1 MNKINSPHILI
12 ADDNPINLKVLR
24 SMLEGKGYEVTSAM
38 DGAQAL
44 LGIQQAPPDLII
56 LDIHMP
62 KMDGLQVIDALKK
75 DPALKSIPVIF
86 ISALSDPADK
96 VLGFQK
102 GAVDYIEKPFS
113 GQEVKARVETHLKL
127 QYYQKQLED
136 QAASSEKRFQL
147 TFENAAVGIAHT
159 SLDGSFFRVNKHFC
173 SILGYDEPDFEN
185 LTVKNLTLPGE
196 WDQDL
201 LAIKNLFCNKIA
213 TIRREKQFI
222 RKDKKKIWGR
232 VTVSMARESQN
243 DSGYAIMVVEEIT
256 DRIEAENKRKTMEG
270 QLRHAQRMEAIGTL
284 AGGIAHDFN
293 NILGVIMGYTDIA
306 RGKLPHDTPAGKS
319 LDAIKT
325 ATNRAKDLVRHIL
338 TSCRQVE
345 QEKLPIRVI
354 FIVKEVLDLLRASLP
369 TTIEIETNLEKCNP
383 VLADPTQIHQV
394 IMNLCTNAYHA
405 MEEKGGCLTLSLKTV
420 FLGDAQQTN
429 PLALIPG
436 YYNLLEVK
444 DTGTGI
450 KHALLERIF
459 EPYFTT
465 KPKDRGT
472 GLGLSV
478 VHGIIKSH
486 DGEIFVSSTKMGTCF
501 KIYLPCLEEEITSRT
516 MEVTGTIPRGTE
528 RLLIVDDNGPYLEMM
543 TDLLTD
549 LGYQVTATL
558 KSVEALEMIQKNPDH
573 FDCLITDY
581 TMPGMTGSQLAQ
593 KVLKEAPNLPIIM
606 YTGINE
612 IIARKNATN
621 LGIKAFLNK
630 PVVLIETANTL
641 RSVLDTPKK

>member
-1 MNKINSPHILI
+1 M
-12 ADDNPINLKVLR
+12 
-24 SMLEGKGYEVTSAM
+24 
-38 DGAQAL
+38 Q
-44 LGIQQAPPDLII
+44 
-56 LDIHMP
+56 
-62 KMDGLQVIDALKK
+62 
-75 DPALKSIPVIF
+75 
-86 ISALSDPADK
+86 
-96 VLGFQK
+96 
-102 GAVDYIEKPFS
+102 
-113 GQEVKARVETHLKL
+113 
-127 QYYQKQLED
+127 
-136 QAASSEKRFQL
+136 
-147 TFENAAVGIAHT
+147 NAAVGIAHT

-185 LTVKNLTLPGE
+185 LTVKDLILPGE

-222 RKDKKKIWGR
+222 RKDKKTIWGR

-405 MEEKGGCLTLSLKTV
+405 MEEKGGCLTLSLKMV

-444 DTGTGI
+444 DTGSGI

-465 KPKDRGT
+465 KPKNRGT

-486 DGEIFVSSTKMGTCF
+486 DGEIFVSSDEMGTCF

-516 MEVTGTIPRGTE
+516 MEVTGTIPCGTE

-558 KSVEALEMIQKNPDH
+558 KSVEALEMIQKDPDH

-621 LGIKAFLNK
+621 LGIKAFLSK